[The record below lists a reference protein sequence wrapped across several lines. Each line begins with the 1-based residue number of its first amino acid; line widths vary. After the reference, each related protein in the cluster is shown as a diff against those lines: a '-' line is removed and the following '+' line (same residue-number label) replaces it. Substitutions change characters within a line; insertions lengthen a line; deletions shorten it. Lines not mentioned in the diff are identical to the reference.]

1 MICILSKQG
10 TYDYN
15 RSQSKLESALITQFT
30 GIYSCTCNF
39 SGYIIILA
47 IETQTCTVCMYVC
60 MCVNN
65 HISNNVFFEWQFQIH
80 FHVDF
85 LKIN

>member
-60 MCVNN
+60 VLTIASVAM
-65 HISNNVFFEWQFQIH
+65 FFLNGNFK
-80 FHVDF
+80 FTF
-85 LKIN
+85 MLTF

>member
-60 MCVNN
+60 
-65 HISNNVFFEWQFQIH
+65 VFTIASVAMFFCLASCQFQI
-80 FHVDF
+80 
-85 LKIN
+85 I